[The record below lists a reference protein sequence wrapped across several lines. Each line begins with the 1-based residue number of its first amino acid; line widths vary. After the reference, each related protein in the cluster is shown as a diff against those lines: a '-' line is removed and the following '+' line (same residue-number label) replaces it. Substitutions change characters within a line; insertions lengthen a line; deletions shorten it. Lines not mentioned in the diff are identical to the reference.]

1 MGDCVRAC
9 VWRRV
14 GEGGGVCVEGGR
26 LGGGGGRAYKSIS
39 PARAPSQDPPAKP
52 TLMIQA

>member
-14 GEGGGVCVEGGR
+14 GGGGEACVWR
-26 LGGGGGRAYKSIS
+26 GGGLGRGGA
-39 PARAPSQDPPAKP
+39 AP
-52 TLMIQA
+52 TT